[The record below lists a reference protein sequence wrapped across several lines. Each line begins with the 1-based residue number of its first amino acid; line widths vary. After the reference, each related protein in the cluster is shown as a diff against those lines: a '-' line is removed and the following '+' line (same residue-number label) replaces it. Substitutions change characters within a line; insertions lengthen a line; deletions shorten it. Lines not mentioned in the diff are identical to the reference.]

1 MKILLTITTVGAGGA
16 KRVLTLLADALVARG
31 HEVTLMTLDS
41 RGNDFFSVS
50 PGVQRIALGLHQPSR
65 TWLTRWYGNVRKVGA
80 MRSAIERICP
90 DAVVSF
96 LTEVNILAIIACA
109 GRCTPVLVSERV
121 DPRTHRMTR
130 LRDWLRWFTYRRAAG
145 LVVQTRA
152 VAEWMSASRA
162 GLPPVTVIPNP
173 VLPPCAPATRVPQGS
188 RPYLLAAG
196 RLTWQKGFDVLIRA
210 LALLVGQGV
219 DLDLVIAGEGWGEE
233 RALQELAV
241 ELAVSE
247 RVRFLGR
254 VTDLS
259 AWLADAFAFV
269 LSSRYEGF
277 PNVLLEALASGTATI
292 ATDCPSGPREILEPG
307 GLGMLVPCEDPAAI
321 AAAVTSLQTDAALRN
336 RLRER
341 GPAVLERFGLDAVT
355 GAWESLLRRVVPS

>member
-1 MKILLTITTVGAGGA
+1 MKILLTITTMGAGGA
-16 KRVLTLLADALVARG
+16 ERVLALLANALMSRG
-31 HEVTLMTLDS
+31 HQVTLMTLDS
-41 RGNDFFSVS
+41 CGNDFFSVS
-50 PGVQRIALGLHQPSR
+50 PGVQRIALGLHRPSR
-65 TWLTRWYGNVRKVGA
+65 TWLTRWYGNVRKIGA
-80 MRSAIERICP
+80 MRRAIERVCP
-90 DAVVSF
+90 DVVVSF
-96 LTEVNILAIIACA
+96 LTEVNILAIMACA
-109 GRCTPVLVSERV
+109 GRSTPVLISERV
-121 DPRTHRMTR
+121 DPRTHRMTP
-130 LRDWLRWFTYRRAAG
+130 LREWLRWIAYRRATG

-152 VAEWMSASRA
+152 VAEWISASRT

-173 VLPPCAPATRVPQGS
+173 VLPASAPATRVQQRS

-210 LALLVGQGV
+210 LALLVDRGV

-233 RALQELAV
+233 RALQELAA

-254 VTDLS
+254 VADLS
-259 AWLADAFAFV
+259 TWLAEAFAFV

-277 PNVLLEALASGTATI
+277 PNVLLEALAAGTATI

-321 AAAVTSLQTDAALRN
+321 AAAVTSLQRDAALRN

-355 GAWESLLRRVVPS
+355 GAWESLFRRVVLS